1 MEVVYARCCGLD
13 VHKTSISACILIREN
28 GQEERFEKRFG
39 TFTGELETLA
49 EWLEEH
55 KIRIVAMEAT
65 GVYWKPVWNVL
76 EGRFDLLLANPEQ
89 VKALRGRK
97 WDRRDAGRL
106 TEFLQHGLLQG
117 SYIPTPEIRQL
128 RDLTRNRARVVQETG
143 RISNRIQKV
152 LEDANLKLSSV
163 ASDVLGVSGR
173 KMLRQLVKGET
184 DPARLAELAVG
195 KLKGKKAQLQ
205 QALRG
210 KITDHHRRMLD
221 KLLRALETREAEIAE
236 DEADIRKQIVPFQ
249 EAVQAW
255 MQLPGV
261 DEITGWSMVAEMGPD
276 MAPFPSA
283 DQAASWAC
291 VCPGNN
297 ESAGKQRDGRT
308 RHGNP
313 WLRRAICEAAWG
325 ASRTK
330 KSYFHAEY
338 KRIQARRG
346 PERALLAV
354 AHSMIIVGYYLVKNH
369 LRFQDLG
376 ADFFDRR
383 NRERAKCRAVKRLAS
398 LGYKVTLEEVPVAAH
413 GPASP

>member
-1 MEVVYARCCGLD
+1 MEVVYTRCCGLD
-13 VHKTSISACILIREN
+13 VHKKSISACILIREK
-28 GQEERFEKRFG
+28 GKEEKLERRFG
-39 TFTGELETLA
+39 TFTGELEELA
-49 EWLEEH
+49 EWLEQHEVSM
-55 KIRIVAMEAT
+55 VAMEAT

-76 EGRFDLLLANPEQ
+76 EGRLDLLLANPEQ

-106 TEFLQHGLLQG
+106 AEFLQHGLLQG

-128 RDLTRNRARVVQETG
+128 RDRTRNRARVVQESV
-143 RISNRIQKV
+143 RIQNRIQKV

-173 KMLRQLVKGET
+173 KMLRQLADGEM
-184 DPARLAELAVG
+184 DAAKLAELAMG
-195 KLKGKKAQLQ
+195 KLKSKKALLR
-205 QALRG
+205 QALTG
-210 KITDHHRRMLD
+210 KITAHHQRMLD
-221 KLLRALETREAEIAE
+221 KLLRALQTREAEIAE
-236 DEADIRKQIVPFQ
+236 DEADIRQQIVPFQ
-249 EAVQAW
+249 AAVQAW

-261 DEITGWSMVAEMGPD
+261 EEITAWSLVAEMGPD
-276 MAPFPSA
+276 MVPFPSA

-308 RHGNP
+308 RKRNP

-354 AHSMIIVGYYLVKNH
+354 AHSMIIVGYYLVKDQ
-369 LRFQDLG
+369 LRYQDLG
-376 ADFFDRR
+376 VDFFDRR
-383 NRERAKCRAVKRLAS
+383 NREHAKRRALKRLVS
-398 LGYKVTLEEVPVAAH
+398 LGYKVTLEEIPVAAH
-413 GPASP
+413 GLAPE